1 MYGLDTR
8 VMSSATYV
16 DPLGNVRYYIP
27 SSITTGKEAYAAS
40 LHIMF
45 NHVAQFHIHVVE
57 CISKKYN
64 IPTEE
69 IMKTI
74 TENDEYRHMDV
85 SHIQSLGYYPQPPVQ
100 HVTAAATASEIKI
113 KKPKK
118 ITIINKPT

>member
-8 VMSSATYV
+8 VMSATYV
-16 DPLGNVRYYIP
+16 DALGNVRSYIP

-85 SHIQSLGYYPQPPVQ
+85 SHIQSLGYYPQPQPPPPQ
-100 HVTAAATASEIKI
+100 DASATIKI

-118 ITIINKPT
+118 ITIINKPM